1 MKMLRDADIDPS
13 PLAGKRV
20 AILGYG
26 NQGRAQALN
35 LHDSGIDVVVGLRG
49 GSGSTFEAEAA
60 GLATALLE
68 QAVASADVVMLLAP
82 DEIHDSLYA
91 EIEPRL
97 RQGAALGFSHGL
109 SIRFGFVKPRAD
121 LDVFLIAP
129 KGPGT
134 ALRSLYEE
142 GKGMI
147 ALWAVEQDG
156 SGNAREIALAYGCA
170 IGSGRAGLIQS
181 SFAEEAEA
189 DLFNE
194 QAVVWGAVPEIL
206 TAGFETLVA
215 GGVSPEVAYLE
226 CVGEL
231 KLIAQLIEARG
242 IAGMR
247 EAISN
252 TAELGAFLGGRR
264 IVDSAIRD
272 RMAEVLCEVR
282 AGTFADELK
291 NEESSGYARLQ
302 RERSAARET
311 LLEDTF
317 RRLKDAGQSVG

>member
-1 MKMLRDADIDPS
+1 MELLRDADIDPS

-20 AILGYG
+20 VILGFG
-26 NQGRAQALN
+26 NQGRAQSLN

-49 GSGSTFEAEAA
+49 GSASTTEAEAG
-60 GLATALLE
+60 GLSTALIE
-68 QAVASADVVMLLAP
+68 DAVASADVVLMLAP
-82 DEIHDSLYA
+82 DEIHAALYR
-91 EIEPRL
+91 EIEPHL

-109 SIRFGFVKPRAD
+109 SVRFGLVAPRAD
-121 LDVFLIAP
+121 LDVFLLAP

-134 ALRSLYEE
+134 ALRSLYTQ

-147 ALWAVEQDG
+147 ALWAVEQDATG
-156 SGNAREIALAYGCA
+156 QARGIALAYGRGIGCA
-170 IGSGRAGLIQS
+170 RAGLIAS

-194 QAVVWGAVPEIL
+194 QAVVWGGVPELLI
-206 TAGFETLVA
+206 AGFDTLVA

-231 KLIAQLIEARG
+231 HLIAELIEARG

-252 TAELGAFLGGRR
+252 TAELGALLGGTR
-264 IVDSAIRD
+264 IIDAGVRE
-272 RMAEVLCEVR
+272 RMAEVLEEVR
-282 AGTFADELK
+282 QGRFADELRR
-291 NEESSGYARLQ
+291 EEASGYTRLEQARQ
-302 RERSAARET
+302 AARDT
-311 LLEDTF
+311 LLEQTF
-317 RRLKDAGQSVG
+317 KRLSGAE

>member
-1 MKMLRDADIDPS
+1 MEMLRDADIDPA

-26 NQGRAQALN
+26 NQGRAQSLN
-35 LHDSGIDVVVGLRG
+35 LKDSGVDVDVGLRG

-60 GLATALLE
+60 GLTTALVE
-68 QAVASADVVMLLAP
+68 DAVASADVVMMLAP
-82 DEIHDSLYA
+82 DEIHAALYA
-91 EIEPRL
+91 EIEPHL
-97 RQGAALGFSHGL
+97 REGAALGFSHGL
-109 SIRFGFVKPRAD
+109 SVRFGFIEPRRD
-121 LDVFLIAP
+121 LDVFLLAP

-134 ALRSLYEE
+134 ALRSLYQQ

-147 ALWAVEQDG
+147 ALWAVEQD
-156 SGNAREIALAYGCA
+156 STGNARGVALAYGRA
-170 IGSGRAGLIQS
+170 IGCARAGLIAS

-194 QAVVWGAVPEIL
+194 QAVVWGGVPELLI
-206 TAGFETLVA
+206 AGFDTLVA

-231 KLIAQLIEARG
+231 HLIAGLIEERG

-252 TAELGAFLGGRR
+252 TAELGALLGGRR
-264 IVDSAIRD
+264 IIDAGVRG
-272 RMAEVLCEVR
+272 RMAEVLAEIR
-282 AGTFADELK
+282 AGRFAEELRR
-291 NEESSGYARLQ
+291 EESSGYARLQ
-302 RERSAARET
+302 KARAEARET
-311 LLEDTF
+311 LVEQTF
-317 RRLKDAGQSVG
+317 EKLGGDS

>member
-1 MKMLRDADIDPS
+1 MEMLRDADIDPS

-20 AILGYG
+20 AIVGYG

-35 LHDSGIDVVVGLRG
+35 LQDSGIDVVVGLRG
-49 GSGSTFEAEAA
+49 ESGSAIEAEAA
-60 GLATALLE
+60 GLEIALIE
-68 QAVASADVVMLLAP
+68 DAVRSADVVMLLAP
-82 DEIHDSLYA
+82 DEIHGALYR
-91 EIEPRL
+91 EIEPQL

-109 SIRFGFVKPRAD
+109 SVRFGFVQPRAD
-121 LDVFLIAP
+121 LDVFLLAP

-134 ALRSLYEE
+134 ALRALYTQ

-147 ALWAVEQDG
+147 ALWAVEQDAAG
-156 SGNAREIALAYGCA
+156 HARDLALAYGRA
-170 IGSGRAGLIQS
+170 IGCAQAGLIAS

-194 QAVVWGAVPEIL
+194 QAVVWGGVPELLI
-206 TAGFETLVA
+206 AGFDTLVA

-231 KLIAQLIEARG
+231 HLIAELIEARG

-252 TAELGAFLGGRR
+252 TAELGATLGGRR
-264 IVDSAIRD
+264 IVDDGVRA
-272 RMAEVLCEVR
+272 RMAEVLKEVR
-282 AGTFADELK
+282 AGRFADELRS
-291 NEESSGYARLQ
+291 EERSGYARLEH
-302 RERSAARET
+302 ERAASRDSEIEKT
-311 LLEDTF
+311 R
-317 RRLKDAGQSVG
+317 RRLSGDS